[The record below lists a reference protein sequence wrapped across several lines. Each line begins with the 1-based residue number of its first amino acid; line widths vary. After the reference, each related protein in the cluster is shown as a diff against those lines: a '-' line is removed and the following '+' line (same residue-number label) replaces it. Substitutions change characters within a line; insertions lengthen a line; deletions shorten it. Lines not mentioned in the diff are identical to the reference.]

1 MTIMSAEAS
10 TVIEYLD
17 GLPATQATD
26 HALFG
31 EVEYIN
37 LPRAQQIGG
46 QFLARNWV
54 SIPHVTHHD
63 DVDITDLEIL
73 RQELSS
79 TEGKAKVT
87 MPVLLV
93 KAIIEV
99 LRQFPKFNASLDS
112 TGKRLC
118 LKHYFNIG
126 LAVDTPNGL
135 LVPVI
140 KNADKKRVD
149 EIAVE
154 FRELALAA
162 RTKGLPMSAMEG
174 GSFTLSSIGNL
185 GGTAFTPI
193 INAPEVAILGAT
205 KAYWKPERGTDDQL
219 SWRLKL
225 PLSLSYDHRV
235 INGADAARFLTAFDA
250 VVRDAHSLVA
260 PQQ

>member
-1 MTIMSAEAS
+1 MTSNEN
-10 TVIEYLD
+10 TVVQYLD
-17 GLPATQATD
+17 RLPATRVAD

-31 EVEYIN
+31 RVEYQD
-37 LPRAQQIGG
+37 LARAQQIGG

-63 DVDITDLEIL
+63 DVDITALEIARKSL
-73 RQELSS
+73 PRDEA
-79 TEGKAKVT
+79 TARVT

-93 KAIIEV
+93 KVIVAV
-99 LRQFPKFNASLDS
+99 LRQFPKFNASLDE
-112 TGKRLC
+112 TGKRIC
-118 LKHYFNIG
+118 IKHYYNIG

-140 KNADKKRVD
+140 RNADQKSLL
-149 EIAVE
+149 EIAQE
-154 FRELALAA
+154 FRTLALAA

-174 GSFTLSSIGNL
+174 GSFTLSSIGSL

-205 KAYWKPERGTDDQL
+205 RSYWKPERGENDDVE
-219 SWRLKL
+219 WRLKL

-235 INGADAARFLTAFDA
+235 INGADAARFLRAFDS
-250 VVRDAHSLVA
+250 VVRDPESLVGA
-260 PQQ
+260 VL

>member
-1 MTIMSAEAS
+1 MNTNPN
-10 TVIEYLD
+10 TVVEYLD
-17 GLPATQATD
+17 RLPANNSVD

-31 EVEYIN
+31 EVEYQN
-37 LPRAQQIGG
+37 LPRAQQLGG

-63 DVDITDLEIL
+63 DIDITDLDAARKTI
-73 RQELSS
+73 SIA
-79 TEGKAKVT
+79 EGEAKIT

-93 KAIIEV
+93 KAIV
-99 LRQFPKFNASLDS
+99 AALQQFPKFNASLASD
-112 TGKRLC
+112 GKAIC
-118 LKHYFNIG
+118 LKHYYNIG

-140 KNADKKRVD
+140 KDADKKTLQ
-149 EIAVE
+149 EIAGE
-154 FRELALAA
+154 FRDLTLAA

-174 GSFTLSSIGNL
+174 GTFTLSSIGSL

-205 KAYWKPERGTDDQL
+205 KALWKPERGADDEVV
-219 SWRLKL
+219 WRLKL

-235 INGADAARFLTAFDA
+235 INGADAARFLTAFDTI
-250 VVRDAHSLVA
+250 VRDPGAVLGAST
-260 PQQ
+260 